1 MKRLILAS
9 NNRRKMLELQ
19 AILADTGIEVITQR
33 EAGCDFEVE
42 ENGSSFEENAYL
54 KAIAVTRATGETA
67 VADDSGLCVDAL
79 DGAPGL
85 YSARF
90 TGNHADSDEAKN
102 AFLLSKL
109 DGVEDRSA
117 KFVSAICCTF
127 PNGDILRARG
137 ECPGSILTEPRGDGG
152 FGYDP
157 IFLPDGY
164 EYSMAEMGTEV
175 KNQISHRA
183 KALEKFKEELRE
195 YNAAHE

>member
-1 MKRLILAS
+1 MKRLVLAS

-54 KAIAVTRATGETA
+54 KAIAVTKATGEVA
-67 VADDSGLCVDAL
+67 VADDSGLCVDCL

-90 TGNHADSDEAKN
+90 TGSHADSDEARV
-102 AFLLSKL
+102 AFLLEKMQ
-109 DGVEDRSA
+109 GAEDRKA

-127 PNGDILRARG
+127 PNGDILRTRG
-137 ECPGSILTEPRGDGG
+137 ECPGAILTEPRGDGG

-157 IFLPDGY
+157 VFRPDGFAR
-164 EYSMAEMGTEV
+164 SMAVLGPEV

-183 KALEKFKEELRE
+183 NALKAFRKELEK
-195 YNAAHE
+195 YYGDHQ